1 MASCGT
7 NTTCFNK
14 LTFPVSKTVWKT
26 APGSEHLSVFLNFFS
41 LQNQPLSCLFV
52 AAVAVRTER
61 EWVEGARFIKHNL
74 TAKPP
79 KQDAS
84 RTAAL
89 TSPRPYFMWGGSKAI
104 MIFRFSE
111 SFLSVL
117 I

>member
-1 MASCGT
+1 M
-7 NTTCFNK
+7 
-14 LTFPVSKTVWKT
+14 SKTVWKT

-89 TSPRPYFMWGGSKAI
+89 TSPDPILCGGDQRQS
-104 MIFRFSE
+104 
-111 SFLSVL
+111 
-117 I
+117 